1 MFEWLI
7 ERGIGETRCA
17 AIEGSRIVEA
27 RITREGR
34 LHAGQQVQAKL
45 VRKEGGRGFAEVP
58 GETLLVEPWPEGV
71 AEGATLTLVVTRAAI
86 PERGRMRDA
95 KARAADAEH
104 ANFAR
109 TADEAVRAA
118 EKDLSQF
125 GWEELIE
132 EARTGVAAFPGGL
145 LAIVPTPAGTTI
157 DVDGD
162 LPREEL
168 GLRGAAAAAR
178 AIRRLDITGSIL
190 LDLPSLEGKAA
201 RQAAAAEVDRHL
213 PSPFERTGVNG
224 FGLLQIVRPRRR
236 ASLLELVQNLPE
248 ETGALDLL
256 RRAER
261 CVPAVR
267 LDLRAGARIAAWL
280 QARPA
285 YLDELARR
293 TGARIALNSHG
304 RDPLWWGDVH
314 QVR

>member
-1 MFEWLI
+1 M
-7 ERGIGETRCA
+7 ERGIGETRWA
-17 AIEGSRIVEA
+17 AVEGSRIVEA

-34 LHAGQQVQAKL
+34 LYAGQQVQAKL
-45 VRKEGGRGFAEVP
+45 ARKERWRGFAEAA
-58 GETLLVEPWPEGV
+58 GETLVVEPWPEDA
-71 AEGATLTLVVTRAAI
+71 AEGETVPLVVTRAAI

-95 KARAADAEH
+95 KARAAADGEH
-104 ANFAR
+104 AGFAR
-109 TADEAVRAA
+109 TADEAARA
-118 EKDLSQF
+118 EEGDLSQF

-178 AIRRLDITGSIL
+178 ALRRLDITGSIL

-201 RQAAAAEVDRHL
+201 RHAAAAEIDRHL
-213 PSPFERTGVNG
+213 PQPFERTGVNG

-236 ASLLELVQNLPE
+236 ASLLEIVQNLPA

-261 CVPAVR
+261 YVPAVR
-267 LDLRAGARIAAWL
+267 LELRAGERIAAWL

-285 YLDELARR
+285 YLEELARR
-293 TGARIALNSHG
+293 TGARIALNSQG